1 MRLIFLGTQFYYMLW
16 FHSNDIFG
24 EERGRKPHSSGVNA
38 DYFPKPVLRAK
49 DLPQALSPLVRKTP
63 SLTSLLLLHHPQG
76 LAPQSPFGAVP
87 QEKGTCET
95 RLLCCTSLAG
105 EAFPILTASRLS
117 WMKLIKLLTAPA
129 WQTRPARDRGLGGE
143 RDARRAATGRAGG
156 AGGSSARSRR
166 ARIQRS
172 VESQTPTHFTFRVL
186 ANLFSGRDL
195 RPAGTYMGAACKYR
209 GRAGPAPPKLGDL
222 GAVVYGKRT
231 TAGVLK
237 LVSLKNWR

>member
-38 DYFPKPVLRAK
+38 DYFPKPVLGAK
-49 DLPQALSPLVRKTP
+49 GPPQTLSPLVRKTP

-105 EAFPILTASRLS
+105 EAFPILTTSRLS
-117 WMKLIKLLTAPA
+117 WIKLIKLLIAPA
-129 WQTRPARDRGLGGE
+129 WQIHPARDRGLGGE
-143 RDARRAATGRAGG
+143 RVARRAATGRAGG
-156 AGGSSARSRR
+156 TGGQLGMQPPHSDTKISRVTDTNTFHLSGARESLFW
-166 ARIQRS
+166 
-172 VESQTPTHFTFRVL
+172 VGSQTIWHVHGCCL
-186 ANLFSGRDL
+186 
-195 RPAGTYMGAACKYR
+195 
-209 GRAGPAPPKLGDL
+209 
-222 GAVVYGKRT
+222 
-231 TAGVLK
+231 
-237 LVSLKNWR
+237 